1 MYNGVTDTRSKADF
15 RMYRDMLHV
24 SQQVMGHMLGYS
36 RAAVA
41 DWEDPAAWVPGRD
54 AWERLLRRWRRAE
67 KKAMALVDLSAGVD
81 RPVLPYR
88 IRVRDG
94 VGDTMIWHFE
104 NLASRLAWDELRRS
118 GVEAGVTR
126 PGADPGDPS
135 LADASML
142 GLRMDLLCLPQSTL
156 ADLAGVTRGR
166 LQSWRSGTGPR
177 PDRAVWDVLD
187 RLQERVDAQ
196 ADRIVCVAEES
207 AQVARRAGLRPAL
220 MLVPYRRLGGDVDT
234 LVVNAAA
241 RQAAVRLHAAGLGCA
256 MVWADDPK
264 DEAYDPE

>member
-1 MYNGVTDTRSKADF
+1 MYNGITDSRSKPDF

-24 SQQVMGHMLGYS
+24 SQQVMGRMLGFS

-41 DWEDPAAWVPGRD
+41 DWEDPGSWVPGRD
-54 AWERLLRRWRRAE
+54 AWERLLRRWQRAE
-67 KKAMALVDLSAGVD
+67 EKAAAMVDLSAGVD
-81 RPVLPYR
+81 QPMLPYR
-88 IRVRDG
+88 ICSRDG

-104 NLASRLAWDELRRS
+104 NLATRLAWDELRRR
-118 GVEAGVTR
+118 GIDAGATR
-126 PGADPGDPS
+126 PGADPDDLA

-142 GLRMDLLCLPQSTL
+142 KLRMDLLCLPQSTL

-177 PDRAVWDVLD
+177 ADRVVWEALN

-220 MLVPYRRLGGDVDT
+220 MLVPYRRLGDDVDT

-241 RQAAVRLHAAGLGCA
+241 RQAVIRLHAAGLGCSV
-256 MVWADDPK
+256 VWEDDS
-264 DEAYDPE
+264 PEQGTSL

>member
-88 IRVRDG
+88 IRARDG

-177 PDRAVWDVLD
+177 PESGRVGRARPAAGAGRRAGGPDRMCGGGERAGGAEGRVAS
-187 RLQERVDAQ
+187 RVDAGPVP
-196 ADRIVCVAEES
+196 ASGRRRGHAGRERGRPS
-207 AQVARRAGLRPAL
+207 GGGPPARGGTGVRDG
-220 MLVPYRRLGGDVDT
+220 LGG
-234 LVVNAAA
+234 
-241 RQAAVRLHAAGLGCA
+241 R
-256 MVWADDPK
+256 
-264 DEAYDPE
+264 PEGRGIRP